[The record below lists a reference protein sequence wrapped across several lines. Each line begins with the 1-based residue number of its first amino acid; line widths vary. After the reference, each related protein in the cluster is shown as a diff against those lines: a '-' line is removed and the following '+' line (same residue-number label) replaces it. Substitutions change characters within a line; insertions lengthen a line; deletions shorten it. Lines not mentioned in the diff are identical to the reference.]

1 MQHYAVPLKSTVP
14 QMTWGTANYKGRV
27 YSCLNGGYAG
37 VPVIREAHCWVQL
50 SRCASASCP
59 SPFASR
65 QVLPVSR
72 RPLRMASLPSFLPS
86 ERFPSRTMAS
96 IPWRAI
102 VRDCSAEIFCRAPS
116 STIPRSVLTRHS
128 GPYRADRWMFG
139 NGAEKAMF
147 PMSEFDTHKCFCFVV
162 VAPCNHLILT
172 FFFALLSLFI
182 IISGR
187 ATSGCRC
194 PFW

>member
-1 MQHYAVPLKSTVP
+1 
-14 QMTWGTANYKGRV
+14 
-27 YSCLNGGYAG
+27 
-37 VPVIREAHCWVQL
+37 VPVIREAHRWVQL

-86 ERFPSRTMAS
+86 ERFPARTMAS

-116 STIPRSVLTRHS
+116 STIPRTVLTRHS
-128 GPYRADRWMFG
+128 DPYCADRWMFG
-139 NGAEKAMF
+139 YAAEKAMF
-147 PMSEFDTHKCFCFVV
+147 PMSEFDTHKMLLLCRCGSVQSSK
-162 VAPCNHLILT
+162 PH

-187 ATSGCRC
+187 VTSGCRC
-194 PFW
+194 PIW